1 MKKKLVAFAVTAAMV
16 ITSAVPVFAATPDF
30 QEKDSWVNGNI
41 INIPAGETPASD
53 DMAADLTVEGAKAT
67 FDMVV
72 DLNVKRIQSNGDGFV
87 IIPEFTGGAGDAN
100 DAIPTGLPVLSATIN
115 GSTGLA
121 TLKLVANGT
130 GAELGD
136 VTANAT
142 GLAKLTWEITA
153 KEVKVTV
160 TDYSQKDGVDTVMT
174 ATIPATAYVKNLTDV
189 KIVNLDG
196 RGLKNSL
203 RLYTERPADLSAVQM
218 GRLDTDTQKYV
229 DITEDTE
236 LVVDDRIKI
245 TSVSF
250 GADTVFEGSE
260 ISNYVTVKWY
270 ADGTEITTNADKLD
284 FTVTDAYKGK
294 KITAVVKGLTDKAG
308 MYGQYTWGAD
318 NSVVALA
325 TRLSGANRYET
336 AMAVAD
342 QMLKEKDA
350 TKFDGVVIA
359 YGDDYADAL
368 AGTPYVNYLNSNGKI
383 VPLLLVNENAED
395 AVYDYIVKNVKQEA
409 TVHILG
415 GEGVV
420 SKAFADRLDR
430 YYKVERLAGADR
442 FATNVEILKA
452 MATVTGTGVDEDID
466 MNNWNRIFVC
476 SGYDYADAL
485 SAAAAGQPILL
496 VGDELTAD
504 QVKFLNH
511 VGDGVKKE
519 FVIVGGTAAVSK
531 DIAGALEEY
540 TGTKHHVA
548 ESVIRVGGE
557 NRYETNEAF
566 IKAIFGN
573 KVSGKEAVVIASG
586 NDFPDGLTGGVFA
599 LTAKSKTS
607 PLILVNEYNTDRAEG
622 IIDAATA
629 AELYVIGGT
638 GAVSNATLQ
647 KIA

>member
-30 QEKDSWVNGNI
+30 QEKDSWVDGNI
-41 INIPAGETPASD
+41 INIPAGETPVSD
-53 DMAADLTVEGAKAT
+53 EMAADLTVEGAKAT

-72 DLNVKRIQSNGDGFV
+72 DLNEKTGKDAQGFAVIPTFTDEDDAVVSGTPYLKIAYSNGSKDYAIRMMSNTSTEV
-87 IIPEFTGGAGDAN
+87 GDTF
-100 DAIPTGLPVLSATIN
+100 IRVKGIV
-115 GSTGLA
+115 
-121 TLKLVANGT
+121 KL
-130 GAELGD
+130 D
-136 VTANAT
+136 
-142 GLAKLTWEITA
+142 WEIT
-153 KEVKVTV
+153 KDQVKVTV
-160 TDYSQKDGVDTVMT
+160 TDYSDKDGALQST
-174 ATIPATAYVKNLTDV
+174 TIKVNLDAKAGIVALDNVKLTDV
-189 KIVNLDG
+189 SGNPL
-196 RGLKNSL
+196 SQAL
-203 RLYTERPADLSAVQM
+203 RLYSERPADLSAVQM

-236 LVVDDRIKI
+236 LVVDDQIKI
-245 TSVSF
+245 TSVAF
-250 GADTVFEGSE
+250 GADTLFEGTE

-270 ADGTEITTNADKLD
+270 ADGDEVTDNDSDQLTY
-284 FTVTDAYKGK
+284 TVTAENKGK

-308 MYGQYTWGAD
+308 VYGQYTWGAD

-368 AGTPYVNYLNSNGKI
+368 AGTPYVDYLNSNGNI

-452 MATVTGTGVDEDID
+452 MSVVTGTGVEEDID
-466 MNNWNRIFVC
+466 MGSWNRIFVC
-476 SGYDYADAL
+476 SAYDYADAL

-511 VGDGVKKE
+511 VGDGVNKE

-531 DIAGALEEY
+531 DIAGILEEY

-566 IKAIFGN
+566 IKTIFGN

-599 LTAKSKTS
+599 LTAKSAKS

-622 IIDAATA
+622 IIDAATT